1 MSLASRLVLLRVDR
15 LHSNPT
21 ILTGNG
27 SLIMAETLQTG
38 TLYVVATPI
47 GNLGDI
53 STRAAWVLGGV
64 DRILA
69 EDTRQTRRL
78 LDHLGIRKTLTPLHE
93 HNEDSQIGEVL
104 DWLREGQ
111 SLAVVSDAG
120 TPLISDPGFALV
132 RAAREGGLPL
142 VTIPG
147 ACAVTAALAV
157 AGLPTDRFVFE
168 GFLPPKPG
176 ARRRALE
183 TLARET
189 RTMVFYESPRRVTG
203 AIEDMVALFG
213 ADRSGALA
221 RELTKAHEQTV
232 HGTLGQLAGWLHD
245 GQVPLKGE
253 FVLVIGG
260 DDKPPSG
267 LDVET
272 DHLLNELMTRL
283 SVSDAARMA
292 ARITG
297 QGRSGLYRRAL
308 ELQGPE

>member
-1 MSLASRLVLLRVDR
+1 
-15 LHSNPT
+15 
-21 ILTGNG
+21 
-27 SLIMAETLQTG
+27 MAETLQTG

-78 LDHLGIRKTLTPLHE
+78 LDHLAIRKTLTPLHE
-93 HNEDSQIGEVL
+93 HNEENQLGQVL

-111 SLAVVSDAG
+111 SLALVSDAG
-120 TPLISDPGFALV
+120 TPLISDPGFSLV
-132 RAAREGGLPL
+132 RAAREQALPL

-147 ACAVTAALAV
+147 ASAVTAALAV

-176 ARRRALE
+176 GRRRALE
-183 TLARET
+183 ALGRET
-189 RTMVFYESPRRVTG
+189 RTMVFYESPRRVAG
-203 AIEDMVALFG
+203 ALEDMAAVFG
-213 ADRSGALA
+213 ADRPGTMA

-232 HGTLGQLAGWLHD
+232 HGTLGQLAGWVRD
-245 GQVPLKGE
+245 GRIPLKGE
-253 FVLVIGG
+253 FVAMVAGREART
-260 DDKPPSG
+260 SG
-267 LDVET
+267 LDVDS
-272 DHLLNELMTRL
+272 DHLLKELMTRL
-283 SVSDAARMA
+283 SVSDSARMA

-308 ELQGPE
+308 ELQEQE

>member
-1 MSLASRLVLLRVDR
+1 
-15 LHSNPT
+15 
-21 ILTGNG
+21 
-27 SLIMAETLQTG
+27 MAETLQTG

-93 HNEDSQIGEVL
+93 HNEDAQLEQVL
-104 DWLREGQ
+104 EWLREGE
-111 SLAVVSDAG
+111 SLALVSDAG
-120 TPLISDPGFALV
+120 TPLISDPGFSLV
-132 RAAREGGLPL
+132 RAVQEQALPL

-147 ACAVTAALAV
+147 ASAVTAALAV

-176 ARRRALE
+176 GRRRALE
-183 TLARET
+183 ALGREA

-203 AIEDMVALFG
+203 ALEDMASVLG
-213 ADRSGALA
+213 GDRSGTVA
-221 RELTKAHEQTV
+221 RELTKAHEQSV
-232 HGTLGQLAGWLHD
+232 HGTLEQLAGWLRD
-245 GQVPLKGE
+245 GGIPLKGE
-253 FVLVIGG
+253 FVVMVAGG
-260 DDKPPSG
+260 GKSASG
-267 LDVET
+267 LDVDA
-272 DHLLNELMTRL
+272 DHLLKELMTRL

-308 ELQGPE
+308 ELQEQEPTGPL